1 MNGNKIQKQPEPSN
15 AAAKKFIQQFWHL
28 LATEISIQSISRTHF
43 SQEITT
49 IFFERNGRF
58 KRSIFY
64 WWKTCGLIIGF
75 KVGGW
80 KQQKASRHTPYLSI
94 DIAMY
99 IRQLFHTKWYTKYYN
114 EHFLGKKQHRRYL
127 WLNIMMR
134 IGFTFTDLE
143 FWKILLRFPFIY
155 VFLVKLDTC
164 LVHIHISILPC
175 CIKVWFSFHLKLL

>member
-49 IFFERNGRF
+49 IFFERNGRL

-80 KQQKASRHTPYLSI
+80 KQQKASRYTPYLSI

-114 EHFLGKKQHRRYL
+114 EHFLGKS
-127 WLNIMMR
+127 NTADI
-134 IGFTFTDLE
+134 FDL
-143 FWKILLRFPFIY
+143 I
-155 VFLVKLDTC
+155 
-164 LVHIHISILPC
+164 
-175 CIKVWFSFHLKLL
+175 